1 MATRAQK
8 RVNLA
13 VSKVIPP
20 LLVGFM
26 IYASYAVTK
35 PICIDYLIHPLPS
48 YNRNSRVGAGAAII
62 VVYYLLLIF
71 MLGTYLRLLYN
82 VICKPGYLPL
92 GAERLQADAAAQ
104 ESNKGFGWWSSKP
117 QQTEKADEASDLEQ
131 GVNNDA
137 AQGGQADTLGLEN
150 FYRKDVFVCQ
160 DDGRPQYCSTCCQY
174 KTDRAHH
181 CREIDRCVA
190 KMDHF
195 CPWVGGVVSETTFK
209 FFIQFVGYTA
219 IFCIFVL
226 IVSAYFVAEVRR
238 NLLTFFDQTGSVNP
252 HWCVC
257 LGLAAFFGF
266 FTGVMTLSS
275 LQMAMVNVT
284 TIENL
289 SRHSHVWILAIRVP
303 EHLLDRL
310 WVSESA
316 WAPTFRMVSYPSQG
330 ATLPSPSPPQPTDST
345 AERHV
350 FAILHTEP
358 GENPFDLGYWNNL
371 QQVMG
376 YSLTDWLLPL
386 KPSPCADHTSQESAF
401 ALGPV
406 VTRLKQEAG
415 LLPSLESQPQPNNQ
429 GT

>member
-13 VSKVIPP
+13 VSKIVPP
-20 LLVGFM
+20 VLVGFM
-26 IYASYAVTK
+26 VYASYAVTK
-35 PICIDYLIHPLPS
+35 PLCIDYLIHPLPS
-48 YNRNSRVGAGAAII
+48 YNRSSRVGAGAAILVI
-62 VVYYLLLIF
+62 YYLLLIPMF
-71 MLGTYLRLLYN
+71 GTYIRLLYTVVRN
-82 VICKPGYLPL
+82 PGYLPL
-92 GAERLQADAAAQ
+92 GPERLQADAAEQ
-104 ESNKGFGWWSSKP
+104 DSKPSNKRPGWWRSKS
-117 QQTEKADEASDLEQ
+117 QQTEKVDEASDLEH
-131 GVNNDA
+131 GGKNYY
-137 AQGGQADTLGLEN
+137 GGQGSQGDALSLES
-150 FYRKDVFVCQ
+150 FYMKDVFVCQ
-160 DDGRPQYCSTCCQY
+160 DDGRPQYCSTCCQF

-181 CREIDRCVA
+181 CREINRCVA

-219 IFCIFVL
+219 IFCIFAL
-226 IVSAYFVAEVRR
+226 IVSAYFTAELRR
-238 NLLTFFDQTGSVNP
+238 NTGSVNP

-257 LGLAAFFGF
+257 LGLGAFFGF

-289 SRHSHVWILAIRVP
+289 SRRSRVWTLAIRVP
-303 EHLLDRL
+303 EPLLGRL

-316 WAPTFRMVSYPSQG
+316 WAPTFRMVSYPPEGSI
-330 ATLPSPSPPQPTDST
+330 SPSQPQPSDTST
-345 AERHV
+345 TARHV
-350 FAILHTEP
+350 FAILHTSP
-358 GENPFDLGYWNNL
+358 GENPFDLGIWKNL

-376 YSLTDWLLPL
+376 YSPTDWLLPL

-415 LLPSLESQPQPNNQ
+415 LVPPH
-429 GT
+429 